1 MKDNFQSDNNREQ
14 VEKSKKNLVYVG
26 MLSVAMLF
34 AGLTSAYI
42 VSMGDSFWLKIGL
55 PNPFWIS
62 TGIIITSSIVFQI
75 AIFLANKGNLSGLK
89 SAISLVLILG
99 VGFVYFQ
106 FKGYGELFDESIH
119 PVSKIIVTEGKYG
132 DYFEVKY
139 KGNFIEINGNDYL
152 VKGRLM
158 TKEEL
163 SDYQKFMSQFL
174 VLDDKKGFV
183 VENYGKDFILYF
195 QNTQM
200 SVKDKHLF
208 TSEDEE
214 LQFLDRARLRDLAV
228 NVRDLRGD
236 FYAKGKLGKD
246 FHIYYKGKELGYK
259 DRQLVLDG
267 KKLDGYLQIKSMESA
282 DTASSY
288 LFIITFVHLLHILV
302 TLLYVVKL
310 VIRSFT
316 GKINSENTIS
326 LKVGA
331 IFWHFLGVLWIYLL
345 LFLLFIH

>member
-1 MKDNFQSDNNREQ
+1 MKNNFESDNNKEQ
-14 VEKSKKNLVYVG
+14 VDRSKKNLIYVG
-26 MLSVAMLF
+26 MLSVVMLF

-42 VSMGDSFWLKIGL
+42 VSMGDTFWLKIGL
-55 PNPFWIS
+55 PTPFWIS
-62 TGIIITSSIVFQI
+62 TGIIIASSIVFQL
-75 AIFLANKGNLSGLK
+75 AISLAKKGNKGGLK
-89 SAISLVLILG
+89 SAILAVFLLG

-106 FKGYGELFDESIH
+106 FKGYGELFNESIH

-139 KGNFIEINGNDYL
+139 KGDYIEINGNDYL
-152 VKGRLM
+152 LKGKVM
-158 TKEEL
+158 STEEL
-163 SDYQKFMSQFL
+163 VAYQKFMSQFL
-174 VLDDKKGFV
+174 ELK
-183 VENYGKDFILYF
+183 ENKPFIVNQYGGDFEMFF
-195 QNTQM
+195 QNTPLT
-200 SVKDKHLF
+200 VKNKHLMNV
-208 TSEDEE
+208 DGEE
-214 LQFLDRARLRDLAV
+214 LKFLDQVRLRDLAV

-236 FYAKGKLGKD
+236 FYAKGKVGKD

-259 DRQLVLDG
+259 DRQLVMNGKPLDR
-267 KKLDGYLQIKSMESA
+267 YLQLKVMESA

-288 LFIITFVHLLHILV
+288 LFIITFVHLLHIFI
-302 TLLYVVKL
+302 TLIYVAKL

-316 GKINSENTIS
+316 GKINTENTIG

>member
-1 MKDNFQSDNNREQ
+1 MKDNFQSDNNKEQ

-42 VSMGDSFWLKIGL
+42 VSMGDTFWLKIGL
-55 PNPFWIS
+55 PTPFWIS
-62 TGIIITSSIVFQI
+62 TGIIIASSIVFQI
-75 AIFLANKGNLSGLK
+75 AIFLAKKGNLSGLK
-89 SAISLVLILG
+89 TTISLVLVLG
-99 VGFVYFQ
+99 IGFIYFQ

-139 KGNFIEINGNDYL
+139 KGDFIEINGNDFL
-152 VKGRLM
+152 LKGKLM
-158 TKEEL
+158 TEKEL
-163 SDYQKFMSQFL
+163 SEYQKFMSQFL
-174 VLDDKKGFV
+174 VLDDKNTFEVK
-183 VENYGKDFILYF
+183 NYGKDFILYF
-195 QNTQM
+195 QNTPLV
-200 SVKDKHLF
+200 VKNKRFF
-208 TSEDEE
+208 TIDDEE

-236 FYAKGKLGKD
+236 FYAKGKVGQD

-259 DRQLVLDG
+259 DRQLVMDG
-267 KKLDGYLQIKSMESA
+267 KPLDRYLQLKVMESA
-282 DTASSY
+282 DTASSF
-288 LFIITFVHLLHILV
+288 LFIITFVHLLHILI

>member
-1 MKDNFQSDNNREQ
+1 MRKDFSEELSPEVRE
-14 VEKSKKNLVYVG
+14 KMKKNLLYVG
-26 MLSVAMLF
+26 IFSIIMMF
-34 AGLTSAYI
+34 AGFTSAYI
-42 VSMGDSFWLKIGL
+42 VSMGDSFWLKYPMPIA
-55 PNPFWIS
+55 FWIS
-62 TGIIITSSIVFQI
+62 TAIIFLSSIAFEVGIKQI
-75 AIFLANKGNLSGLK
+75 KKGSLKGLKIFMLITFLSG
-89 SAISLVLILG
+89 I
-99 VGFVYFQ
+99 GFVYFQ

-139 KGNFIEINGNDYL
+139 KGDFIEINGNDYL
-152 VKGRLM
+152 LKGKIMSKSQL
-158 TKEEL
+158 KE
-163 SDYQKFMSQFL
+163 YQKFMSQFL
-174 VLDDKKGFV
+174 KLDAHKPFV
-183 VENYGKDFILYF
+183 VNQYGDDFILYF
-195 QNTQM
+195 QNTPM
-200 SVKDKHLF
+200 SVRG
-208 TSEDEE
+208 TSLVTNEGEE
-214 LQFLDRARLRDLAV
+214 LKFLDRARLRDLAI

-259 DRQLVLDG
+259 DRQLMLNG
-267 KKLDGYLQIKSMESA
+267 KKLDGYLQVKSMESA

-288 LFIITFVHLLHILV
+288 LFIITFVHLLHIFI
-302 TLLYVVKL
+302 TLFYVAKL

-316 GKINSENTIS
+316 GKINPENTIG

>member
-1 MKDNFQSDNNREQ
+1 MKNNFESDNNREQ

-42 VSMGDSFWLKIGL
+42 VSMGDSFWLKVGL
-55 PNPFWIS
+55 PTPFWIS
-62 TGIIITSSIVFQI
+62 TGIIMASSIVFQL
-75 AIFLANKGNLSGLK
+75 AIFLAKKGNQSGLK
-89 SAISLVLILG
+89 AAISLVLILG
-99 VGFVYFQ
+99 IGFVYFQ

-132 DYFEVKY
+132 DYYEVKY
-139 KGNFIEINGNDYL
+139 KGDFIEINGNDYL
-152 VKGRLM
+152 IKGRLM
-158 TKEEL
+158 TKQEL
-163 SDYQKFMSQFL
+163 SEYQKFMSQFL
-174 VLDDKKGFV
+174 KLDDKKPFEV
-183 VENYGKDFILYF
+183 NNYGKDFILYF
-195 QNTQM
+195 QNTPL
-200 SVKDKHLF
+200 SVKDKHLY
-208 TSEDEE
+208 TSEGEE

-236 FYAKGKLGKD
+236 FYAKGQVGKD

-259 DRQLVLDG
+259 DRQLVKDG
-267 KKLDGYLQIKSMESA
+267 KPLDRYLQLKVMESA
-282 DTASSY
+282 DTSSSY
-288 LFIITFVHLLHILV
+288 LFMITFIHLLHILI
-302 TLLYVVKL
+302 TLLYVIKL
-310 VIRSFT
+310 VTRSFT

>member
-1 MKDNFQSDNNREQ
+1 MKNNFETDNNKEQ
-14 VEKSKKNLVYVG
+14 VEKSKKNLIYVG
-26 MLSVAMLF
+26 MLSVVMLF

-42 VSMGDSFWLKIGL
+42 VSMGDTFWLKIGL
-55 PNPFWIS
+55 PTPFWIS
-62 TGIIITSSIVFQI
+62 TGIIISSSIVFQ
-75 AIFLANKGNLSGLK
+75 LAVSFAKRGNISGLK
-89 SAISLVLILG
+89 SAITMVLVLG

-139 KGNFIEINGNDYL
+139 KGDFIEINGNDYL
-152 VKGRLM
+152 LKGKIMLKNQL
-158 TKEEL
+158 KE
-163 SDYQKFMSQFL
+163 YQKFMSQFL
-174 VLDDKKGFV
+174 KLDAHKPFV
-183 VENYGKDFILYF
+183 VNQYGDDFILYF
-195 QNTQM
+195 QNTPM
-200 SVKDKHLF
+200 SVRG
-208 TSEDEE
+208 TSLVTNEGEE
-214 LQFLDRARLRDLAV
+214 LKFLDRARLRDLAI

-259 DRQLVLDG
+259 DRQLMLNG
-267 KKLDGYLQIKSMESA
+267 KKLDGYLQVKSMESA

-288 LFIITFVHLLHILV
+288 LFIITFVHLLHIFI
-302 TLLYVVKL
+302 TLFYVVKL

-316 GKINSENTIS
+316 GKINSENTIGI
-326 LKVGA
+326 KVGA

>member
-1 MKDNFQSDNNREQ
+1 MKNNFESDNNREQ

-42 VSMGDSFWLKIGL
+42 VSMGDSFWLKVGL
-55 PNPFWIS
+55 PTPFWIS
-62 TGIIITSSIVFQI
+62 TGIIIASSIVFQL
-75 AIFLANKGNLSGLK
+75 AIYLAKKGNLSGLK
-89 SAISLVLILG
+89 TSISLVLILG
-99 VGFVYFQ
+99 IGFVYFQ

-132 DYFEVKY
+132 DYYEVKY
-139 KGNFIEINGNDYL
+139 KGDFIEINGNDYL
-152 VKGRLM
+152 IKGRLM
-158 TKEEL
+158 NKQEL
-163 SDYQKFMSQFL
+163 SEYQKFMSQFL
-174 VLDDKKGFV
+174 KLDDKKPFEV
-183 VENYGKDFILYF
+183 HNYGKDFILYF
-195 QNTQM
+195 QNTPLT
-200 SVKDKHLF
+200 VKDKHLY
-208 TSEDEE
+208 TIEGEE

-236 FYAKGKLGKD
+236 FYAKGQVGKD

-259 DRQLVLDG
+259 DRQLVKDG
-267 KKLDGYLQIKSMESA
+267 KPLDRYLQLKVMESA
-282 DTASSY
+282 DTSSSY
-288 LFIITFVHLLHILV
+288 LFMITFIHLLHILI

-310 VIRSFT
+310 VTRSFT